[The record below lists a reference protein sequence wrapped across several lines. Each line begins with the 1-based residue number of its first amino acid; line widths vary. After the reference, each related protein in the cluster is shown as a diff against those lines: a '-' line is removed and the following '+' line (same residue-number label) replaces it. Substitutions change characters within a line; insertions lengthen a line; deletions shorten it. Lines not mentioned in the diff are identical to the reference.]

1 MSKIFLISVGK
12 HFDAWS
18 RAGLDMSGTLYEV
31 SLNIEGYRSSGSAN
45 VKSITVNENGSDDGS
60 GSGTTTPTKTVEPDS
75 NGDYFTNN
83 FESGA
88 GDWSGRG
95 SASVTTDGTNYY
107 DGSKSLYVSGREAE
121 WNGCAITLDSNAF
134 VPGETYSFSAAV
146 LQNTGSN
153 STIQMSLQQGDGN
166 GASYTQIAD
175 CTAASGTWT
184 KLENTKF
191 TILSNS
197 GDLILYIE
205 TPESSGDLCDF
216 YVDSIQVS
224 KSGKSSSVVTGQGT
238 VGSSSGNNQ
247 QQSGD
252 NDNPQSGTSNLSKN
266 STIKIMPVGDSITYG
281 MGENG
286 GYRKYLYNSLKQM
299 GYSKIDMV
307 GPEGSNSASANGIT
321 YDDNHAGYSGYQIKE
336 IPDWGKQQGNQG
348 SLYNKLVEQNAVAKA
363 QPDIILL
370 IIGTNDMTANRS
382 MDACASDLRAVIDYM
397 LKDMPSDGMIFMGSI
412 PEFTAYGGNAQ
423 RVANY
428 NSTVKQVAQEYASK
442 GKNVRF
448 ADVHGC
454 LNGTNDLGSDQLHP
468 NGTGY
473 KKMGEFW
480 AEVLDDYISSSA
492 ASTTTTTTTTSTTTT
507 TTTTT
512 TSTTTTEPKMS
523 VTLAGDANGD
533 GSVDMA
539 DAVLIM
545 QALAN
550 PNKYGLGG
558 SDSKAMTE
566 QGALNA
572 DVDTDVAG
580 LTSND
585 ALRIQQFL
593 LGIIRSF

>member
-1 MSKIFLISVGK
+1 MKKNIFKKLVGAGTTAVMIASSVPAVPSMVAHAGDQQVRGNIGGYDYEMWNQNYTGQASMNPGAGSFSCSWSNIENFLARMGKNYDSRKQNYKSIGSDITLTYDVEYTPRGNSYMCVYGWTRNPLMEYYIVEGWGDWRPPGDGAERKGTVTLNGNTYDIAKTMRYNQPSLDGTATFPQYWSIRQSSGSRNNTTNYMKGTISVGK

-191 TILSNS
+191 TIPSNS

-252 NDNPQSGTSNLSKN
+252 NDNPL
-266 STIKIMPVGDSITYG
+266 
-281 MGENG
+281 
-286 GYRKYLYNSLKQM
+286 
-299 GYSKIDMV
+299 
-307 GPEGSNSASANGIT
+307 
-321 YDDNHAGYSGYQIKE
+321 
-336 IPDWGKQQGNQG
+336 
-348 SLYNKLVEQNAVAKA
+348 
-363 QPDIILL
+363 
-370 IIGTNDMTANRS
+370 
-382 MDACASDLRAVIDYM
+382 
-397 LKDMPSDGMIFMGSI
+397 
-412 PEFTAYGGNAQ
+412 
-423 RVANY
+423 
-428 NSTVKQVAQEYASK
+428 
-442 GKNVRF
+442 
-448 ADVHGC
+448 
-454 LNGTNDLGSDQLHP
+454 
-468 NGTGY
+468 
-473 KKMGEFW
+473 
-480 AEVLDDYISSSA
+480 ISSPSPNNA
-492 ASTTTTTTTTSTTTT
+492 NVLPTSRANLFL
-507 TTTTT
+507 
-512 TSTTTTEPKMS
+512 SF
-523 VTLAGDANGD
+523 TLF
-533 GSVDMA
+533 S
-539 DAVLIM
+539 L
-545 QALAN
+545 
-550 PNKYGLGG
+550 
-558 SDSKAMTE
+558 
-566 QGALNA
+566 
-572 DVDTDVAG
+572 
-580 LTSND
+580 
-585 ALRIQQFL
+585 
-593 LGIIRSF
+593 